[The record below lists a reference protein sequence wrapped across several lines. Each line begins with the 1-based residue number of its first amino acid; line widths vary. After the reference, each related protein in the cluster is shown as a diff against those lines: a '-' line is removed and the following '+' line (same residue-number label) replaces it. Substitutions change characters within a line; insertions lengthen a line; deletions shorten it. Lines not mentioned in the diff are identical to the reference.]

1 MPDLIISIRNEQKLR
16 TLMKTVNICHREH
29 IGDLLLWHLCPF
41 YSKPT
46 FQCFFFLMNYQHF
59 SCHKSQ
65 VSEKPAISFA
75 KKRKTRH
82 FFFPP
87 KTAPLHVISPE
98 MKPNFL
104 RELPR
109 LPKLVACS
117 PSPRFRRRIDDLLAS
132 PNSGRRSS
140 TQQLNPD
147 CELPRNQVSK
157 RSLFSLF
164 ENFSFQLSS
173 FPGKLRFPS
182 NFASMAILW
191 VAYLFFIFIISLNL
205 L

>member
-1 MPDLIISIRNEQKLR
+1 MGIFCCDTYVPFTRNQHFS
-16 TLMKTVNICHREH
+16 V
-29 IGDLLLWHLCPF
+29 
-41 YSKPT
+41 
-46 FQCFFFLMNYQHF
+46 FFFLMNYQHF

-98 MKPNFL
+98 IKPNFL
-104 RELPR
+104 HELPR

-117 PSPRFRRRIDDLLAS
+117 PSPRFRRRTDDLPAS

-140 TQQLNPD
+140 TQRLNPD
-147 CELPRNQVSK
+147 CELPINQVPSVLSPL
-157 RSLFSLF
+157 SL
-164 ENFSFQLSS
+164 
-173 FPGKLRFPS
+173 
-182 NFASMAILW
+182 
-191 VAYLFFIFIISLNL
+191 
-205 L
+205 